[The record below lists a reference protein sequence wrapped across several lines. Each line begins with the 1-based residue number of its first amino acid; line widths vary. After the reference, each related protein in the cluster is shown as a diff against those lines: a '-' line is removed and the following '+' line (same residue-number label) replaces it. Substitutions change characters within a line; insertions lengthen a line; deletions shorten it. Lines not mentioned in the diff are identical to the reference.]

1 MFAGRRV
8 LLGRITAKQL
18 QQQQQNNAV
27 AATRRRRLP
36 STAAAPAAAPVAAVG
51 AIRCLNV
58 HEYISMEI
66 MKNHGIPT
74 PECFVAKTPEEAEHI
89 FSRSLN
95 RRKCNAIKN
104 LRFLWTTF
112 AFWKSLHDR
121 TNLIIFATVRCFSC
135 LKNSR

>member
-36 STAAAPAAAPVAAVG
+36 STAAAAPVATVG
-51 AIRCLNV
+51 AIRCFNV

-74 PECFVAKTPEEAEHI
+74 PECFVANTPEEAEQI

-112 AFWKSLHDR
+112 AF
-121 TNLIIFATVRCFSC
+121 
-135 LKNSR
+135 

>member
-36 STAAAPAAAPVAAVG
+36 STAAAPAAAPVATVG

-104 LRFLWTTF
+104 LLFCGLLLLSGNHCMIAQTSLFSPPFVVFL
-112 AFWKSLHDR
+112 
-121 TNLIIFATVRCFSC
+121 V
-135 LKNSR
+135 